1 MKRLIFLL
9 TFILFGTLFSTAQ
22 ITAIFVND
30 NSVSEENTEII
41 FQIIEQY
48 LGTLAYFDAV
58 QNDRS
63 PNYSELEPYNLVVWY
78 CGIDED
84 DLYFWND
91 SFEDNPYLI
100 EYLDNGG
107 SLWMMGR
114 GFLNA
119 RYIKPPRNY
128 SDGTFL
134 NDYLGINKW
143 AVESFT
149 SDNGLGVPSLIIS
162 PDNNIN
168 TLSLNILEWKN
179 PPEPMVDGCKLV
191 DGCSMAYIFAPG
203 GYELYGESCAFYFP
217 DKGFKNITFTFDPA
231 SLDSKGNASTLLS
244 DVLSFY
250 EDVLSSV
257 DDIET
262 IENSL
267 KIFPNPSS
275 GILNIE
281 FEYSGETTIKLTD
294 IVGNAVRERI
304 MSGTQ
309 PGKVNARFQVGDLP
323 SGIYFVRIENS
334 THSFSKKVM
343 ITESRFP

>member
-9 TFILFGTLFSTAQ
+9 TFILLGTLFSTAQ

-149 SDNGLGVPSLIIS
+149 NDNGLGVPNLIIS

-179 PPEPMVDGCKLV
+179 PTEPMVDGCNLV

-203 GYELYGESCAFYFP
+203 GYELYGEPCAFYFP

-231 SLDSKGNASTLLS
+231 TLDSKGNASTLLS
-244 DVLSFY
+244 DVLRFY
-250 EDVLSSV
+250 EDVLSGV

-267 KIFPNPSS
+267 RIFPNPVTD
-275 GILNIE
+275 ILNVE
-281 FEYSGETTIKLTD
+281 FISQGETVIKLTD
-294 IVGNAVRERI
+294 LLGNLIRDELLIRSSQSNV
-304 MSGTQ
+304 SV
-309 PGKVNARFQVGDLP
+309 KFNVGDLTAGVYLL
-323 SGIYFVRIENS
+323 SIETPKWNLS
-334 THSFSKKVM
+334 RKVVV
-343 ITESRFP
+343 TK